1 MLASQANKELP
12 NYNFTDAFS
21 NGGLTTYYLTRDG
34 AKVPAMTKVKA
45 KAGKAL
51 DAAFEGDS

>member
-1 MLASQANKELP
+1 MLASQADKELP
-12 NYNFTDAFS
+12 NYNFIDAFS

-51 DAAFEGDS
+51 DAVFEEES

>member
-12 NYNFTDAFS
+12 NYKFTDAFS

-34 AKVPAMTKVKA
+34 AKIPTSTKVKA

-51 DAAFEGDS
+51 DKVFED

>member
-1 MLASQANKELP
+1 MLASQVNKELP

-21 NGGLTTYYLTRDG
+21 NGGFTTYYLTRDG
-34 AKVPAMTKVKA
+34 AKIPTSTKVKA

-51 DAAFEGDS
+51 DAVFEEEL